1 MKNQVGADEDQEAGQ
16 EQLCG
21 TLCYDKTSNIA
32 L

>member
-1 MKNQVGADEDQEAGQ
+1 MKNQVADEDQEAGQ